1 MTLSEFEGSDILVII
16 LKFFSLFDYQVQEQN
31 DL

>member
-1 MTLSEFEGSDILVII
+1 MTLSEFEESDILVII

>member
-1 MTLSEFEGSDILVII
+1 MLSEFEGTDILVII
-16 LKFFSLFDYQVQEQN
+16 LEFFSLFDYQVQEQN